1 MLPRHSLV
9 WLSQAAWQEAAHAL
23 QPAEQALCQH
33 WQQADWPLVV
43 RRQVGAP
50 GQIGLGLAPPPDP
63 ASGQKSKLALSCA
76 MDGIVRHQGPLL
88 LRQALERAPL
98 AWQAGLAQ
106 LDAQLTAAGMVA
118 EVYGS
123 LAWQALT
130 GQTYVTANSDIDI
143 SVPVASK
150 AQLAAAGAAL
160 TASSLPLD
168 GELLFPLQQA
178 VAWKE
183 WFLQDAER
191 VLVKQEQ
198 AFLCSR
204 QHLLDALA

>member
-9 WLSQAAWQEAAHAL
+9 WLSQAGWQQATHAL
-23 QPAEQALCQH
+23 QPAELALCQR
-33 WQQADWPLVV
+33 WQEADWPLVV

-50 GQIGLGLAPPPDP
+50 GNIGLGLAPPPDP
-63 ASGQKSKLALSCA
+63 ATGQKSKLALLCEIG
-76 MDGIVRHQGPLL
+76 DIVRHQGPLL
-88 LRQALERAPL
+88 LRQSIDRAPL
-98 AWQAGLAQ
+98 AWQSGLAQ
-106 LDAQLTAAGMVA
+106 LDAQLAAEGIEA

-123 LAWQALT
+123 LAWQSVT
-130 GQTYVTANSDIDI
+130 GQTYVTAHSDIDI
-143 SVPVASK
+143 SVPLASH
-150 AQLAAAGAAL
+150 AQLNAAGTILRAC
-160 TASSLPLD
+160 SLPLD
-168 GELLFPLQQA
+168 GELRFPLQQA

-204 QHLLDALA
+204 QLLLETLT